1 MFYSSSSEVYG
12 EPVELPQHEQTT
24 PLNSRVPYA
33 VVKNVGESF
42 LGLIKK
48 YMDCHILFLDF
59 SILMDQIKAK
69 ILL

>member
-1 MFYSSSSEVYG
+1 MFFSSSSEVYG

-42 LGLIKK
+42 FRSYEKVYGLPYTIF
-48 YMDCHILFLDF
+48 DFL
-59 SILMDQIKAK
+59 IPMVQIKVW
-69 ILL
+69 IL